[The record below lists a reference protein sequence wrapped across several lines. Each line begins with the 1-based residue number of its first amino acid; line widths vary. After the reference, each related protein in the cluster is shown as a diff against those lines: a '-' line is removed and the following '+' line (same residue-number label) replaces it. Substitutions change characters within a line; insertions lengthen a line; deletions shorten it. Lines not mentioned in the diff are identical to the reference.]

1 MAEKSDDDRQR
12 LRVAYNY
19 AWTVMFWFDDY
30 NQLNQMYDV
39 VASLALKANHSEE
52 VERTVNLWMVLSSQV
67 DRGVL
72 TKEDAKLDERKSAI
86 AARLDELSAEGSRP
100 NNELQARTDRALLDV
115 HDAVA
120 RRDLDALDMLGSVRQ
135 IVEGF

>member
-1 MAEKSDDDRQR
+1 
-12 LRVAYNY
+12 
-19 AWTVMFWFDDY
+19 MFWFDDY

-52 VERTVNLWMVLSSQV
+52 VERTVNLWMVPSSQV

-120 RRDLDALDMLGSVRQ
+120 RRDLDALNILEDVPADR
-135 IVEGF
+135 EE